1 MQLLYGVPEDI
12 EKWMDL
18 ITEVR
23 WNFPGLETQEKL
35 NEHKT
40 SVLKFMDKRQAVC
53 VKEEAE
59 IAGVI
64 LFSREHNMIC
74 CLAVAPRYRRRGVA
88 TMLMVEALANLD
100 RAKEISVSTF
110 RADDVKGIAPRTL
123 YEKFGFVADEL
134 IEEFDYPPAQSG
146 KPDRCLLTVWFGKSA
161 VFLRTVT
168 LQYICTVRLH

>member
-35 NEHKT
+35 NEHKI

-53 VKEEAE
+53 VKEESK

-64 LFSREHNMIC
+64 LFSRAHNMIC
-74 CLAVAPRYRRRGVA
+74 CLAVAPQYRRRGVA
-88 TMLMVEALANLD
+88 TMLMDEALANFGLMMK
-100 RAKEISVSTF
+100 KELHQEHCMRNSV
-110 RADDVKGIAPRTL
+110 
-123 YEKFGFVADEL
+123 
-134 IEEFDYPPAQSG
+134 
-146 KPDRCLLTVWFGKSA
+146 LLQMN
-161 VFLRTVT
+161 L
-168 LQYICTVRLH
+168 

>member
-23 WNFPGLETQEKL
+23 WDFPGLETQEKL

-40 SVLKFMDKRQAVC
+40 TVLKFMDKRQAVC
-53 VKEEAE
+53 VKEESE

-64 LFSREHNMIC
+64 LFSRKHNMIC

-123 YEKFGFVADEL
+123 YEKFGFVSEG
-134 IEEFDYPPAQSG
+134 IRPKFYE
-146 KPDRCLLTVWFGKSA
+146 KPTEDAMIMWR
-161 VFLRTVT
+161 R
-168 LQYICTVRLH
+168 